1 MQTAPEMTE
10 KRIHLKNLKK
20 KTAKT
25 YKYLDEVL
33 RPEG

>member
-20 KTAKT
+20 TAKT